1 MKGRTNV
8 GGGGIALN
16 ANVVNKEIKSGNI
29 VAGDFVQ
36 YYTENAIIEQSG
48 NNLFLGNIRGYVVTV
63 FTTSINYHTYG
74 GSIRLFKNGRQI
86 SSYSGYEINDAYVY
100 GNYIVFNSGN
110 SKIIGVLKIDTNGNL
125 ILVDSL
131 TLTSSLKYYIAAG
144 NGKICAFY
152 CGTSSSTSQMSF
164 VVCNISEEG
173 ILSSLNEQTVS
184 GYGLGYK
191 SDIIFNEYNNS
202 FYVIGAYNS
211 SSSFTSVYARKV
223 EIANDNTVTLQ
234 SSSTQL
240 TIPDAISNGVLYQ
253 NGDLLV
259 CGKYGYIYAITISTG
274 SYVTLALPENYIPS
288 NIVNGYFVAA
298 RSNNTGN
305 SSISL
310 YYFNEQNKEI
320 TFINENSFDLQ
331 ISSELMTR
339 FIEGTR
345 LYVKNYSGYNLNLLT
360 IVNNQ
365 YIEEQSDTNYV
376 LPFSEYGHPIGVAK
390 DSGSTGDTIGV
401 YVPVSS

>member
-1 MKGRTNV
+1 MRGRTNV

-29 VAGDFVQ
+29 IAGDFVQ

-63 FTTSINYHTYG
+63 FTTYTDYHNYG
-74 GSIRLFKNGRQI
+74 GSIRLFKNGRQV
-86 SSYSGYEINDAYVY
+86 SSYSGYTINDAYVY
-100 GNYIVFNSGN
+100 GNYIVFSSKG
-110 SKIIGVLKIDTNGNL
+110 SKIIGVLKIDSNGNL

-131 TLTSSLKYYIAAG
+131 TLTASREYYIAAG

-152 CGTSSSTSQMSF
+152 CDASSSTSQMNF

-173 ILSSLNEQTVS
+173 TLSSLNEQTVS

-202 FYVIGAYNS
+202 FYVMGYDSS
-211 SSSFTSVYARKV
+211 SSSFPYVYVRKV
-223 EIANDNTVTLQ
+223 EIDNDNVVTLQ
-234 SSSTQL
+234 SRSTQF
-240 TIPDAISNGVLYQ
+240 TIPDAISNGALYQ

-259 CGKYGYIYAITISTG
+259 CGKSSAIYAITISTG
-274 SYVTLALPENYIPS
+274 SYITLALPQYYNSS
-288 NIVNGYFVAA
+288 NIVDGYFIAVS
-298 RSNNTGN
+298 SNSTGN
-305 SSISL
+305 SSIFL
-310 YYFNEQNKEI
+310 YYFDEQNKEI
-320 TFINENSFDLQ
+320 TLINENSFDLQ
-331 ISSELMTR
+331 ISSGPMVQ

-345 LYVKNYSGYNLNLLT
+345 LYVKNYSNYNLNLLT